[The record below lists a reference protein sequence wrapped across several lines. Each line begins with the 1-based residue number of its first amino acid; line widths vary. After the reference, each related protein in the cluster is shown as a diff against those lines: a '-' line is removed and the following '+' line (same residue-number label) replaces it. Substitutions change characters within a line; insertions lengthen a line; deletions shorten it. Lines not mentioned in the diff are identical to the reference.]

1 MKTKLEKILED
12 LNAGNVAQAKK
23 TLANL
28 VANFDSESRKAFA
41 SKGGAAGKGKAK
53 TRSPEFYKELAA
65 KGVAARQKKRWDSAT
80 KKEKNVILKEA
91 MIEYANAKL
100 IDKIK
105 DPKNAP
111 HLPPNL

>member
-41 SKGGAAGKGKAK
+41 SKGGSAGKGKAK

-65 KGVAARQKKRWDSAT
+65 KGVAGRKAKWDLVKRT
-80 KKEKNVILKEA
+80 KEDDEEEA
-91 MIEYANAKL
+91 KMKAEAA
-100 IDKIK
+100 
-105 DPKNAP
+105 KNAP
-111 HLPPNL
+111 QLPPN

>member
-1 MKTKLEKILED
+1 MTKVIRKSAIKNIKKKELEPMKTKLEKILED

-65 KGVAARQKKRWDSAT
+65 KGVAARQ
-80 KKEKNVILKEA
+80 
-91 MIEYANAKL
+91 AKA
-100 IDKIK
+100 K
-105 DPKNAP
+105 KNAP
-111 HLPPNL
+111 

>member
-1 MKTKLEKILED
+1 MKNKLEKILED

-65 KGVAARQKKRWDSAT
+65 KGVAARQAKWDLVKRT
-80 KKEKNVILKEA
+80 KEDDEEEA
-91 MIEYANAKL
+91 KMKAEAA
-100 IDKIK
+100 
-105 DPKNAP
+105 KNAQ
-111 HLPPNL
+111 LVKT

>member
-1 MKTKLEKILED
+1 M
-12 LNAGNVAQAKK
+12 NAGKVAQAKK

-65 KGVAARQKKRWDSAT
+65 KGVAARQ
-80 KKEKNVILKEA
+80 
-91 MIEYANAKL
+91 AKAA
-100 IDKIK
+100 
-105 DPKNAP
+105 KNAP
-111 HLPPNL
+111 QLPPN